1 MVQTFALLTELL
13 NACRNQNLVVSW
25 ASAAFSLRSQ
35 AIADLGAIQG
45 KTYFTM
51 PLQSVLALNTIIADG
66 NGAAFF
72 EPPNF
77 NLPLINL
84 ISPLAQ

>member
-1 MVQTFALLTELL
+1 MPVETKTWM
-13 NACRNQNLVVSW
+13 VSW
-25 ASAAFSLRSQ
+25 ASDAFSLKSQ
-35 AIADLGAIQG
+35 AIGDLGAIQG
-45 KTYFTM
+45 KTCFTR

-66 NGAAFF
+66 NGAALF

-84 ISPLAQ
+84 ISPFVQ